1 MNNAS
6 LELGGTN
13 WAEKD
18 GNILGYSV
26 GDTSGKYSPQEFTFA
41 RGSNLSATRID
52 RAGLIVKGRENVLL
66 QSNQFDTTWTLNV
79 NASAAS
85 GQSGYDGSNDAW
97 LLSTIGGQYSSARQ
111 VISSSGVH
119 TFSVYAKAGSL
130 SAMALSINVTGN
142 ATYQWFDLS
151 NGTLGV
157 NQDNN
162 EIDATIEL
170 VNGTTDW
177 YRCSVTH
184 TGSLIDVR
192 IFPTLINTFS
202 TTAGNILIQD
212 AQFELGLAASSYI
225 ESGATN
231 GTAGVLENT
240 PRLNYTTGV
249 ANPYLLLEPS
259 RTNLI
264 AQSEYFGDSYWTKI
278 GASVVGGYSSPEGLS
293 NAYKLV
299 EDTSTGTHRVDSI
312 EWIFITGGTTVTQSV
327 YVKANGRTIVGLQD
341 NALGAG
347 HAVFNLSTV
356 TVLTVYGVS
365 AKIETLP
372 NGWFRISY
380 TFVSGGSGSMPYKT
394 GIYALDTYTS
404 GTPLSNTYTGDGTSG
419 LYIYGAQLEI
429 GSYPTSYI
437 PTYSVSATRA
447 ADSCSKTNASGEIG
461 QTEGTMYAEI
471 NFVDN
476 NTDSMFM
483 TIGDGTSNNRIHIG
497 YDKTSDWIYC
507 NVKAAGLQQA
517 LITSSS
523 PSDGIKKIAVAYK
536 QNDYVVY
543 INGVSVG
550 ADTNANVPTL
560 TKIYIGGYFS
570 AGFEHSV
577 KQNLLYKERLTN
589 AELATLTTI

>member
-18 GNILGYSV
+18 ASLLGYTVS
-26 GDTSGKYSPQEFTFA
+26 DDSGRFSPQEFTFA

-52 RAGLIVKGRENVLL
+52 RAGLIVKGRENLLL
-66 QSNQFDTTWTLNV
+66 QSNQFDTTWTTS
-79 NASAAS
+79 NASVTS
-85 GQSGYDGSNDAW
+85 GQSGYDGTNDAW
-97 LLSTIGGQYSSARQ
+97 KLESTTTGGSFVKQDLSQ
-111 VISSSGVH
+111 SGVS
-119 TFSVYAKAGSL
+119 TSSIYLKAGNANFVYFRVGGGTSQGGF
-130 SAMALSINVTGN
+130 INLTNGSVSDLLNSPIEIKATSVGN
-142 ATYQWFDLS
+142 GWFRCVVV
-151 NGTLGV
+151 V
-157 NQDNN
+157 N
-162 EIDATIEL
+162 T
-170 VNGTTDW
+170 
-177 YRCSVTH
+177 SVTNVRYYVGDSA
-184 TGSLIDVR
+184 GS
-192 IFPTLINTFS
+192 TS
-202 TTAGNILIQD
+202 SNIGSFVYIQD
-212 AQFELGLAASSYI
+212 AQLEIGLAASPYI
-225 ESGATN
+225 PTTTTSAQ
-231 GTAGVLENT
+231 AGVLENT

-278 GASVVGGYSSPEGLS
+278 GSSVVSGFTSPEGLS

-356 TVLTVYGVS
+356 TVLAVYGVS

-394 GIYALDTYTS
+394 GIFALDTYTS
-404 GTPLSNTYTGDGTSG
+404 GTPLSNPYTGDGTSG

-447 ADSCSKTNASGEIG
+447 QDTCNKADASGEINS
-461 QTEGTMYAEI
+461 TEGVLYTEI
-471 NFVDN
+471 AKN
-476 NTDSMFM
+476 NVLGSEGGLFLRKD
-483 TIGDGTSNNRIHIG
+483 TSNEIRLNLAPNNRINLFV
-497 YDKTSDWIYC
+497 
-507 NVKAAGLQQA
+507 NVGGVLQVYMDNSTFT
-517 LITSSS
+517 LE
-523 PSDGIKKIAVAYK
+523 DYNKIAVKYK
-536 QNDYVVY
+536 LNDYSVFV
-543 INGVSVG
+543 NG
-550 ADTNANVPTL
+550 
-560 TKIYIGGYFS
+560 TKIYTDTS
-570 AGFEHSV
+570 ALVPADMNELKFNSLYGKV
-577 KQNLLYKERLTN
+577 NAIQVYKEALTD